1 MAQRSDGD
9 DNDNSRDTRDAHH
22 DASPGDGH
30 GRAHPGHAAV
40 RVLAAVIQQ
49 DGRWL
54 LCRRP
59 GHKRH
64 GGCWEFPGGKVERG
78 ETLFEAA
85 VRELREELAVKVVS
99 VGDVVFSAR
108 DPDSPFVIEFVAV
121 AINGEPAALEHDE
134 IRWLDYAEAVILPLA
149 PADRAFLETHR

>member
-1 MAQRSDGD
+1 MTQRSDSDNVAHGAHD
-9 DNDNSRDTRDAHH
+9 DD
-22 DASPGDGH
+22 SPGDGH
-30 GRAHPGHAAV
+30 GRARPGHAIV
-40 RVLAAVIQQ
+40 RVLAAVIRQ

-85 VRELREELAVKVVS
+85 ARELREELAVSVVT

-108 DPDSPFVIEFVAV
+108 DPDSPFVIEFVDV
-121 AINGEPAALEHDE
+121 TISGEPAALEHDE
-134 IRWLDYAEAVILPLA
+134 IRWLDYAEAVTMPLA
-149 PADRAFLETHR
+149 PADRAFLEAHR